1 MLESLNSPWT
11 FGSVAISVIGLCFL
25 AIKVGNIVIDK
36 NGLAINKI
44 KIKKSP
50 HTSCPHSKD
59 IMDLVHRTADHYEKI
74 QNLKNSIIK
83 EQMRYYEEIEEE
95 TIGKVKH
102 SFTKLL
108 IERLPNNEQFIN
120 HDDYIYFSLLIKV
133 IFGELKSYIRNCF
146 TSNHYITYTI
156 ELQQDYIDKK
166 TVVILQKAVDSLN
179 DCWRGS
185 VITRSILYEDYKSN
199 IEFFKNQIETIFN
212 RAFLITRDIYSQ
224 IDKKEKE
231 YDDYIISIVGEE
243 EK

>member
-1 MLESLNSPWT
+1 MLESLDSPWI
-11 FGSVAISVIGLCFL
+11 FGSITVIIIGLCFL
-25 AIKVGNIVIDK
+25 AIKVGSIVVDK
-36 NGLAINKI
+36 NGLSIGKS

-50 HTSCPHSKD
+50 HASCPHSKD

-83 EQMRYYEEIEEE
+83 EQMRYYEEIAEE
-95 TIGKVKH
+95 TIGKIKH
-102 SFTKLL
+102 NFTKLL
-108 IERLPNNEQFIN
+108 VAKLDDNEQFIN

-133 IFGELKSYIRNCF
+133 IFSELKSYVRNCF
-146 TSNHYITYTI
+146 SSNHYNTYTI

-185 VITRSILYEDYKSN
+185 LITRTMLYEDYKLN
-199 IEFFKNQIETIFN
+199 IDFFKEQIQTIFN

-224 IDKKEKE
+224 IEVREKQ
-231 YDDYIISIVGEE
+231 YNDYIIEVVGKEE
-243 EK
+243 